1 MRGTQQIDGVVLA
14 AGRSTRMGRSKA
26 QLEATNGQTFI
37 EHAVHRLR
45 EAGCRYVLAVVND
58 AEDWTA
64 RLADVSGAA
73 VVINDRENSQQIESI
88 RMAMEKLPEDSAG
101 MVVLPVDYPEIRK
114 ETIEAVIDEYRRASP
129 LIVAASYRGEAGH
142 PVLFARSV
150 YSELLGDLPEGAQ
163 TLVREHRCRL
173 NVEVDDP
180 GVVTDVDTP
189 AEYERYRSRST

>member
-1 MRGTQQIDGVVLA
+1 MRGSQHIDGVVLA

-26 QLEATNGQTFI
+26 QLEAETGQTFI

-58 AEDWTA
+58 AEDWTQ

-73 VVINDRENSQQIESI
+73 VVVNDRENSQQIDSI
-88 RMAMEKLPEDSAG
+88 RLAMEQLPEDSSA
-101 MVVLPVDYPEIRK
+101 MVVLPVDFPAVRED
-114 ETIEAVIDEYRRASP
+114 TIEKVIDEYRRAGSP
-129 LIVAASYRGEAGH
+129 IVAAAYRGEAGH
-142 PVLFARSV
+142 PVLFSRSV

-163 TLVREHRCRL
+163 TLVREHRCRM

-180 GVVTDVDTP
+180 GVVKDVDTP
-189 AEYERYRSRST
+189 DDYERYRRNFS